1 MENILNKVFERHP
14 IVHCITNYVTV
25 NDVANVIIASGG
37 SPIMSD
43 DITEVEEIVNIS
55 DGLVINIGT
64 LNKRTIESMILAGN
78 VANKKGIPVIF
89 DPVGAGASSFR
100 NETVKRLLD
109 EIEFSIIKGNSSE
122 IKFMTG
128 VSGKSRGVDVS
139 FDDVISSDNI
149 EGFISIAKKL
159 SELTNATVV
168 MSGEIDIV
176 AEKNKLALIKNGH
189 SMMAKITGSGCMLA
203 GILGVYAA
211 ASGNDVKSVSTAL
224 SAFGLSGE
232 LAYKKTLSND
242 EGNSSFRNHLIDY
255 MSKMNFNI
263 LNEGS
268 KVEYR

>member
-1 MENILNKVFERHP
+1 M
-14 IVHCITNYVTV
+14 
-25 NDVANVIIASGG
+25 
-37 SPIMSD
+37 
-43 DITEVEEIVNIS
+43 
-55 DGLVINIGT
+55 
-64 LNKRTIESMILAGN
+64 
-78 VANKKGIPVIF
+78 ANKKGIPVIF

-176 AEKNKLALIKNGH
+176 AKKDK
-189 SMMAKITGSGCMLA
+189 
-203 GILGVYAA
+203 AA
-211 ASGNDVKSVSTAL
+211 
-224 SAFGLSGE
+224 
-232 LAYKKTLSND
+232 
-242 EGNSSFRNHLIDY
+242 FRI
-255 MSKMNFNI
+255 SP
-263 LNEGS
+263 
-268 KVEYR
+268 

>member
-1 MENILNKVFERHP
+1 MIETKDKLR
-14 IVHCITNYVTV
+14 
-25 NDVANVIIASGG
+25 AS
-37 SPIMSD
+37 SKKKP
-43 DITEVEEIVNIS
+43 
-55 DGLVINIGT
+55 L
-64 LNKRTIESMILAGN
+64 KTIQKKNPEKKNLQKSLKHSKKSLKNPG
-78 VANKKGIPVIF
+78 KGIPVIF

-176 AEKNKLALIKNGH
+176 AKKDKAALIRNGH

>member
-64 LNKRTIESMILAGN
+64 LNKRTVESMILAGN

-176 AEKNKLALIKNGH
+176 AKKDKAALIRNGH

-211 ASGNDVKSVSTAL
+211 ALPPPHCLRSPLVRHRRRRTSRSRSAGRRAWAEGRPPYHCSLSRQPALGCQAKRSG
-224 SAFGLSGE
+224 
-232 LAYKKTLSND
+232 
-242 EGNSSFRNHLIDY
+242 
-255 MSKMNFNI
+255 
-263 LNEGS
+263 
-268 KVEYR
+268 